1 MRIAALVAA
10 LVVAQCGALP
20 LAGENVL
27 LQLDSAS
34 GLLPNADDEATVD
47 AEVNQAI
54 QRDVNM
60 DTMAKLGEA
69 PKISKNA
76 NHWEKNTMAQINA
89 MSASE
94 VAKAKSS
101 TPDKLSSQ
109 FAADIQKAKK
119 VMNVPHAKKS
129 KKRMIDQEV
138 HNALTSPKS
147 AKQLSKLAEQAEMD
161 FHAVSPVA
169 LLQEEDQS
177 DDIGEDEVEDDNLR
191 LMSGSNADIMKQI
204 NAQIG
209 NMVTSKL
216 GSMPIDT
223 SETANLDKFEKDR
236 QGAAEFLQSKPLDKE
251 AAKKKIEEE
260 LKAAQKD
267 LGESK
272 AKNDDADKKEEN
284 DE

>member
-1 MRIAALVAA
+1 M
-10 LVVAQCGALP
+10 G
-20 LAGENVL
+20 
-27 LQLDSAS
+27 
-34 GLLPNADDEATVD
+34 
-47 AEVNQAI
+47 
-54 QRDVNM
+54 
-60 DTMAKLGEA
+60 
-69 PKISKNA
+69 
-76 NHWEKNTMAQINA
+76 EKNTMAQINA

-119 VMNVPHAKKS
+119 VMNVPHAEKS